1 MANKYVI
8 TDNTEINAKNVQDW
22 IDKFISTVQ
31 PQMIELDNYY
41 EGKDELNKL
50 RIDKRRADNNIHINL
65 ASMIVSDVV
74 AYCFGKPMTYDFVK
88 GFAEEEYIKD
98 LQYKN
103 DEEMENIAIA
113 KDCSKY
119 GLAYEYVGVN
129 EDKEPF
135 FKRLNPL
142 NTFKVI
148 DDTIL
153 ANDVCIITYSIMI
166 PKNQQ
171 QYKKG
176 YVYTKEFRI
185 PFIYKSQVEFG
196 AYEDNVEYP
205 DTLPIVSFKNN
216 DEMLGDYETVL
227 EPLSAYS
234 KLFSCAFD
242 DVDAIANAILL
253 FYNAQLSEDEKKE
266 LSKTR
271 VIGMQGENCK
281 AEYIYKKLDI
291 QSFKELRE
299 ALKTE
304 ILTICSIPDM
314 ADVTA
319 YSKSGAAIK
328 YKVLSL
334 EDKRRLK
341 NVYMEKGLR
350 RRLEIISK
358 YVGKPFDID
367 RKDVELQFYSNLPT
381 NMELDLELMQ
391 LVNAGGKSLFSALKQ
406 MESVEDAEE
415 EYRLIREEQKSRVL
429 EALDQVKKDA
439 ENAKNAD
446 LQYDE
451 EIFS

>member
-1 MANKYVI
+1 MNKYVI
-8 TDNTEINAKNVQDW
+8 TDDTTINEQNVQDW
-22 IDKFISTVQ
+22 IDKFLANVQ

-50 RIDKRRADNNIHINL
+50 RLDKRRADNNIHINL

-88 GFAEEEYIKD
+88 GFAEEQYIRD
-98 LQYKN
+98 LQYEN

-119 GLAYEYVGVN
+119 GLGYEYIGVN
-129 EDKEPF
+129 DNKEPF

-153 ANDVCIITYSIMI
+153 ANDVCIITYSIMM

-185 PFIYKSQVEFG
+185 PFTYKSTLEFG

-205 DTLPIVSFKNN
+205 DTLPIVSYKNN
-216 DEMLGDYETVL
+216 DEMLGDYEPAL
-227 EPLSAYS
+227 ELLSAYS
-234 KLFSCAFD
+234 KLISGAFD
-242 DVDAIANAILL
+242 DVDEVSNAVLL
-253 FYNAQLSEDEKKE
+253 FYNADLNEDDKKD
-266 LSKTR
+266 LNKTR
-271 VIGMQGENCK
+271 VIGMQGENCR
-281 AEYIYKKLDI
+281 AEYIYKKLDVNYVKWLEETLI
-291 QSFKELRE
+291 KN
-299 ALKTE
+299 
-304 ILTICSIPDM
+304 ILNISSVPDM
-314 ADVTA
+314 TDITA
-319 YSKSGAAIK
+319 YNKSGAAIK

-334 EDKRRLK
+334 ENKRRLK
-341 NVYMEKGLR
+341 NIYMEKGLR
-350 RRLEIISK
+350 KRLEIISN
-358 YVGKPFDID
+358 YVGKPFDIT
-367 RKDVELQFYSNLPT
+367 RNDVNLQFYSNLPT
-381 NMELDLELMQ
+381 NMELDKEIME
-391 LVNAGGKSLFSALKQ
+391 LVNAGGKSLISALRQ

>member
-1 MANKYVI
+1 MNKYVI
-8 TDNTEINAKNVQDW
+8 TDDITINEKNVQDW
-22 IDKFISTVQ
+22 IDKFLANVQ

-88 GFAEEEYIKD
+88 GFENEQYIRD

-129 EDKEPF
+129 EEKEPF

-176 YVYTKEFRI
+176 YIYTKDFRI
-185 PFIYKSQVEFG
+185 PFTYKTIVAFG
-196 AYEDNVEYP
+196 TYEENVEYP
-205 DTLPIVSFKNN
+205 NTLPIVSFKNN

-242 DVDAIANAILL
+242 DVDAIANAILI
-253 FYNAQLSEDEKKE
+253 FYNADLSEEEKQE
-266 LSKTR
+266 LNKTR
-271 VIGMQGENCK
+271 VIGMQGEGAK

-314 ADVTA
+314 ADITA

-350 RRLEIISK
+350 RRLDIISQ

-415 EYRLIREEQKSRVL
+415 EYRLIREEQKSKVL
-429 EALDQVKKDA
+429 EALKQVREDA
-439 ENAKNAD
+439 QNAN
-446 LQYDE
+446 LEYNE

>member
-1 MANKYVI
+1 MNKYVI
-8 TDNTEINAKNVQDW
+8 TDDTTINEQNVQDW
-22 IDKFISTVQ
+22 IDKFLANVQ
-31 PQMIELDNYY
+31 PQMVELDNYY
-41 EGKDELNKL
+41 EGKDNLGKL

-88 GFAEEEYIKD
+88 GFAEEQYIRD
-98 LQYKN
+98 LQYEN
-103 DEEMENIAIA
+103 DEEMENIALA

-129 EDKEPF
+129 ENKEPF

-176 YVYTKEFRI
+176 YIYTKEFRI
-185 PFIYKSQVEFG
+185 PFTYKTKVQFG
-196 AYEDNVEYP
+196 TYEDNVEFP

-234 KLFSCAFD
+234 KLFSCCFD
-242 DVDAIANAILL
+242 DIDAISNAILI
-253 FYNAQLSEDEKKE
+253 FYNADLNEEDKQD
-266 LSKTR
+266 LNKTR
-271 VIGMQGENCK
+271 VIGMQGENAK
-281 AEYIYKKLDI
+281 AEYIYKQIDI
-291 QSFKELRE
+291 QSFKVLRE

-304 ILTICSIPDM
+304 ILTICSVPDM
-314 ADVTA
+314 SDVTA

-341 NVYMEKGLR
+341 NIYMEKGLR
-350 RRLEIISK
+350 KRLEIISN
-358 YVGKPFDID
+358 YVGKPFDIT
-367 RKDVELQFYSNLPT
+367 RNDVNLQFYSNLPT

>member
-1 MANKYVI
+1 MNKYVI
-8 TDNTEINAKNVQDW
+8 TDDTIINEQNVQDW
-22 IDKFISTVQ
+22 IDNFLATVQ
-31 PQMIELDNYY
+31 PKMAELDDYY

-50 RIDKRRADNNIHINL
+50 RLDKRRADNNIHINL

-88 GFAEEEYIKD
+88 GFENEQYIRD

-119 GLAYEYVGVN
+119 GLAYEYVGIN
-129 EDKEPF
+129 ENKEPF

-166 PKNQQ
+166 PKNQAP
-171 QYKKG
+171 YKKG
-176 YVYTKEFRI
+176 YIYTKEFRI
-185 PFIYKSQVEFG
+185 PFTYRASVEFG
-196 AYEDNVEYP
+196 VYEDNLEYP

-234 KLFSCAFD
+234 KLYSCCFD
-242 DVDAIANAILL
+242 DVDAIANAILI
-253 FYNAQLSEDEKKE
+253 FYNADLSDEEKQE
-266 LSKTR
+266 LNKTR
-271 VIGMQGENCK
+271 VIGMQGEGAK

-304 ILTICSIPDM
+304 ILSICSVPDM
-314 ADVTA
+314 TDITA
-319 YSKSGAAIK
+319 YNKSGAAIK

-350 RRLEIISK
+350 KRLEIISK
-358 YVGKPFDID
+358 YVGKPFDIE

-381 NMELDLELMQ
+381 NMELDLEIMD
-391 LVNAGGKSLFSALKQ
+391 LVNKGGKSLISALRQ

-429 EALDQVKKDA
+429 EALNQVRKDV
-439 ENAKNAD
+439 ENVQNED
-446 LQYDE
+446 VFE
-451 EIFS
+451 

>member
-1 MANKYVI
+1 MNKYVI
-8 TDNTEINAKNVQDW
+8 TDDTEINAKNVQDW
-22 IDKFISTVQ
+22 IDKFIATVQ

-88 GFAEEEYIKD
+88 DYPYEEYIKD

-119 GLAYEYVGVN
+119 GLAYEYIGVN

-166 PKNQQ
+166 PKNQSP
-171 QYKKG
+171 YKKG
-176 YVYTKEFRI
+176 YVYTKEFRM
-185 PFIYKSQVEFG
+185 PFTYKSTLEFG

-205 DTLPIVSFKNN
+205 NTLPIVSFKNN

-253 FYNAQLSEDEKKE
+253 FYNAQLSEEEKQE

-341 NVYMEKGLR
+341 SVYMEKGLR
-350 RRLEIISK
+350 RRLEIISD
-358 YVGKPFDID
+358 YVGKPFEIK
-367 RKDVELQFYSNLPT
+367 RNDVNLQFYSNLPT

-391 LVNAGGKSLFSALKQ
+391 LVNAGGKSLISALQQ
-406 MESVEDAEE
+406 MESVTDADE
-415 EYRLIREEQKSRVL
+415 EYQRIRQEQKDRVF
-429 EALDQVKKDA
+429 EALDQVRKDA
-439 ENAKNAD
+439 ENAQNVD
-446 LQYDE
+446 LEYNE

>member
-8 TDNTEINAKNVQDW
+8 TDNMDINAKNVQDW

-41 EGKDELNKL
+41 EGKDDLNKL

-129 EDKEPF
+129 EEKEPF

-185 PFIYKSQVEFG
+185 PFTYKSQVEFG

-367 RKDVELQFYSNLPT
+367 RKDVQLQFYSNLPT

-391 LVNAGGKSLFSALKQ
+391 LVNAGGKSLLSALQQ
-406 MESVEDAEE
+406 MESVTDAEE
-415 EYRLIREEQKSRVL
+415 EYQRIRKEQRDRVL
-429 EALDQVKKDA
+429 EALDQVQKDV
-439 ENAKNAD
+439 AD
-446 LQYDE
+446 ANLEYNE

>member
-1 MANKYVI
+1 MNKYVI
-8 TDNTEINAKNVQDW
+8 TDNTTINEQNVQDW
-22 IDKFISTVQ
+22 IDKFLANVQ
-31 PQMIELDNYY
+31 PQMVELDNYY
-41 EGKDELNKL
+41 EGKDNLGKL

-88 GFAEEEYIKD
+88 GFAEEQYIRD
-98 LQYKN
+98 LQYEN
-103 DEEMENIAIA
+103 DEEMENIALA

-129 EDKEPF
+129 ENKEPF

-176 YVYTKEFRI
+176 YIYTKEFRI
-185 PFIYKSQVEFG
+185 PFTYKSKVQFG
-196 AYEDNVEYP
+196 TYEDNLEFP

-234 KLFSCAFD
+234 KLFSCCFD
-242 DVDAIANAILL
+242 DIDAISNAILI
-253 FYNAQLSEDEKKE
+253 FYNADLNEEDKQD
-266 LSKTR
+266 LNKTR
-271 VIGMQGENCK
+271 VIGMQGENAK
-281 AEYIYKKLDI
+281 AEYIYKQIDI
-291 QSFKELRE
+291 QSFKVLRE

-304 ILTICSIPDM
+304 ILTICSVPDM
-314 ADVTA
+314 SDVTA

-341 NVYMEKGLR
+341 NIYMEKGLR
-350 RRLEIISK
+350 KRLEIISN
-358 YVGKPFDID
+358 YVGKPFDIT
-367 RKDVELQFYSNLPT
+367 RNDVNLQFYSNLPT

>member
-1 MANKYVI
+1 MNKYVI
-8 TDNTEINAKNVQDW
+8 TDDTTINEQNVQDW
-22 IDKFISTVQ
+22 IDKFLANVQ
-31 PQMIELDNYY
+31 PQMVELDNYY
-41 EGKDELNKL
+41 EGKDNLGKL

-88 GFAEEEYIKD
+88 GFAEEQYIRD
-98 LQYKN
+98 LQYEN
-103 DEEMENIAIA
+103 DEEMENIALA

-129 EDKEPF
+129 ENKEPF

-176 YVYTKEFRI
+176 YIYTKEFRI
-185 PFIYKSQVEFG
+185 PFTYKSKVQFG
-196 AYEDNVEYP
+196 TYEDNVEFP

-234 KLFSCAFD
+234 KLFSCCFD
-242 DVDAIANAILL
+242 DIDAISNAILI
-253 FYNAQLSEDEKKE
+253 FYNAELNEEDKQD
-266 LSKTR
+266 LNKTR
-271 VIGMQGENCK
+271 VIGMQGENAK
-281 AEYIYKKLDI
+281 AEYIYKQIDI
-291 QSFKELRE
+291 QSFKVLRE

-304 ILTICSIPDM
+304 ILTICSVPDM
-314 ADVTA
+314 SDVTA

-341 NVYMEKGLR
+341 NIYMEKGLR
-350 RRLEIISK
+350 KRLEIISN
-358 YVGKPFDID
+358 YVGKPFDIT
-367 RKDVELQFYSNLPT
+367 RNDVNLQFYSNLPT